1 MAASSSAD
9 LAAEGEGEGEAE
21 EAAAALMQSV
31 QRGFAAAKR
40 AGVPAATRLV
50 KELKSVCA
58 GDAGIE
64 VCERQAP
71 LSPLGASPLSLSTL
85 AAHRFAS

>member
-1 MAASSSAD
+1 MAASSAE
-9 LAAEGEGEGEAE
+9 LAGEGAGEGEGGEGEAE

-58 GDAGIE
+58 GDGGIE
-64 VCERQAP
+64 VRE
-71 LSPLGASPLSLSTL
+71 ASHEPQRSLL
-85 AAHRFAS
+85 